1 MDDIWRDALLFH
13 KWANMKVLDACANL
27 SDEQL
32 QLTSPGTYGTIAAT
46 LQHLL
51 RAEEAYIRRLQGAP
65 RPQTDEGSFPGVHAI
80 REPFRRAADKLLEAA
95 AALKPEDTSVAE
107 YDDGEMITLR
117 QSLVVVQAIHHGND
131 HRTHIYTILGSHGI
145 PFEEIDVW
153 GYRLL
158 SGAEARR

>member
-13 KWANMKVLDACANL
+13 KWANQKVLDACANL
-27 SDEQL
+27 SGEQL
-32 QLTSPGTYGTIAAT
+32 RLTAPGTYGTIADT

-51 RAEEAYIRRLQGAP
+51 SAERGYVRRLTNAERIRSQAGP
-65 RPQTDEGSFPGVHAI
+65 FPGVEALKG
-80 REPFRRAADKLLEAA
+80 EFAKSDDALMEAA
-95 AALKPEDTSVAE
+95 AALKPEDTTVAE
-107 YDDGEMITLR
+107 YDDGDMVTLR

-153 GYRLL
+153 GYGLV
-158 SGAEARR
+158 GQC

>member
-13 KWANMKVLDACANL
+13 KWANLKVLDACANL

-32 QLTSPGTYGTIAAT
+32 QLTSPGTYGTIADT
-46 LQHLL
+46 LMHLL
-51 RAEEAYIRRLQGAP
+51 RAEQGYIRRLTGTKP
-65 RPQTDEGSFPGVHAI
+65 VRTEKVPFPGVDAL
-80 REPFRRAADKLLEAA
+80 RGEFAKSADALLEAA
-95 AALKPEDTSVAE
+95 AALKPEDTTVAE
-107 YDDGEMITLR
+107 YDSGEMVTLR

-153 GYRLL
+153 GYGLVRQC
-158 SGAEARR
+158 